1 MKDKISICSECSGI
15 DIDKL
20 EKTFGKE
27 NIDYRCIGECGGREG
42 IVIGFTK
49 KTLIEAE
56 SDEEFIRKIKE
67 LR

>member
-1 MKDKISICSECSGI
+1 MKDKISICPECSGI

-20 EKTFGKE
+20 EENFGKE
-27 NIDYRCIGECGGREG
+27 KLDYRCIGECGGREG

-49 KTLIEAE
+49 KTLIQEE

>member
-1 MKDKISICSECSGI
+1 MITVCSECSGI

-42 IVIGFTK
+42 LVLGFAK
-49 KTLIEAE
+49 KTFIEAE
-56 SDEEFIRKIKE
+56 SDEEFIEIVKR
-67 LR
+67 L